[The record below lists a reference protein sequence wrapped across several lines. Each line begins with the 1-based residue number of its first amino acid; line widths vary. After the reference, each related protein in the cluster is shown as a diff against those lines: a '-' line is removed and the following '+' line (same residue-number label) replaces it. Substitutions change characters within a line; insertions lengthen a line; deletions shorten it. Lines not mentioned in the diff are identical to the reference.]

1 MTRPSGWKL
10 GRLGAE
16 CSIEIGGTPSRDVP
30 EYWDGSKETSNL
42 WVSIRD
48 LNVDEDGIA
57 SLVALTQELYSE
69 IERELRLTGF
79 WESIPAR
86 NKLKA
91 DIQKTLLQPEF
102 SKLPG
107 VIKNRAQ
114 IISRVMEIAEK
125 NSDIILYAP

>member
-1 MTRPSGWKL
+1 MPFFRALKK
-10 GRLGAE
+10 
-16 CSIEIGGTPSRDVP
+16 EIFGDA
-30 EYWDGSKETSNL
+30 D
-42 WVSIRD
+42 
-48 LNVDEDGIA
+48 VDEDGIA
-57 SLVALTQELYSE
+57 SLVALTQELYNE

-107 VIKNRAQ
+107 VIKNRAE